1 MENETELLPMDL
13 QFFAEEPDTSEDN
26 PDSKPNDAGN
36 DGEDPE
42 KETENKSGKT
52 FTRDDIAKM
61 IAAEKDKWQKEH
73 ESEIE
78 EAKSEGAKLAK
89 MSAKER
95 EEAEKKKKLD
105 DLEAREQ
112 KLNRRELEIATK
124 SELVNSHLPES
135 FLEIVIGKDA
145 ETTNSN
151 IKKVKDLFDEE
162 VGKAVTERLKTPLP
176 KNGASASGDS
186 ITARIQQNLSKI
198 K

>member
-1 MENETELLPMDL
+1 MENETKLLPMNL
-13 QFFAEEPDTSEDN
+13 QFFAEEPDTSKDN
-26 PDSKPNDAGN
+26 LDPKPNDAGE
-36 DGEDPE
+36 GKGTEE
-42 KETENKSGKT
+42 KTENKSGKT

-151 IKKVKDLFDEE
+151 IKKVKDLFDKE
-162 VGKAVTERLKTPLP
+162 VGNAVTERLKTPLP

-186 ITARIQQNLSKI
+186 ITARIQQNLAKI